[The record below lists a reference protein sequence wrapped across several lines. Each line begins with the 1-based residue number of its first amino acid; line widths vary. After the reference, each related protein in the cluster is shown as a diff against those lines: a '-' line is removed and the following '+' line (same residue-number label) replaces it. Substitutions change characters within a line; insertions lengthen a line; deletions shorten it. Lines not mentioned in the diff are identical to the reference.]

1 MSEFIET
8 FGAKKKRDRKGYLK
22 RKLEAARQDSAV
34 GADEIREAEELFL
47 RHQKRQRITN
57 DEEEEMEEKEDAI
70 ADAQPNLPIEEEGT
84 ATSTTSTVA
93 RSTTS
98 TSAAGT
104 ISTAA
109 TSTTSTAATSTTSV
123 AAGLPASTVV
133 AALDSSPFPY
143 EHRVIQEH
151 RVINDIEL

>member
-57 DEEEEMEEKEDAI
+57 DEEEEMEEKENAI

-109 TSTTSTAATSTTSV
+109 TSTTSV

-151 RVINDIEL
+151 RVINETDL

>member
-8 FGAKKKRDRKGYLK
+8 FGTKKKRDRKGYLK
-22 RKLEAARQDSAV
+22 RRLEAARQDSAV

-84 ATSTTSTVA
+84 ATSTTST
-93 RSTTS
+93 
-98 TSAAGT
+98 
-104 ISTAA
+104 
-109 TSTTSTAATSTTSV
+109 AATSTTSV